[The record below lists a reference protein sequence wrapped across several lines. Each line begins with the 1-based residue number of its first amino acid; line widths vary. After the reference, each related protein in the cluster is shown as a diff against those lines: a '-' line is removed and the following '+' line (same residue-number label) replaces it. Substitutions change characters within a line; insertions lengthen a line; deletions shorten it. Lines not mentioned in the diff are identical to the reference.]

1 MDYQMT
7 LNIIRAA
14 LDPKSNQADYARQT
28 AERWLMDQP
37 GHLTISVLLAE
48 ALLAGDE
55 VPAAARVLREVLQ
68 VDPEHPAALELKT
81 RLHELQGEPGLAWAA
96 AAALQQVSPNQAA
109 VKSRLTHMAV
119 QPRPVRIAKK
129 PVKGKKISPDEARP
143 RWGAPPL
150 PKLGFNVAS
159 EELTDLLRE
168 GEVPRYHEE
177 AAQEEPL
184 D

>member
-1 MDYQMT
+1 METDTVLYDKNGEASCYIT
-7 LNIIRAA
+7 EGFRRTIYLWDGTPVAYLYEEEHVYGINGR
-14 LDPKSNQADYARQT
+14 
-28 AERWLMDQP
+28 
-37 GHLTISVLLAE
+37 HLGWFI
-48 ALLAGDE
+48 D
-55 VPAAARVLREVLQ
+55 RVLYNHR
-68 VDPEHPAALELKT
+68 
-81 RLHELQGEPGLAWAA
+81 GERIAF
-96 AAALQQVSPNQAA
+96 
-109 VKSRLTHMAV
+109 TFDTC
-119 QPRPVRIAKK
+119 PVRIAKK